1 MEKTASKSSL
11 EEIYDMVSEM
21 TKARI
26 EKEKETSLSKETYR
40 MISLTL
46 SLSDQL
52 YCVRKAA
59 YGSTMLIGH
68 ACGHTCGQNEKYGNY
83 ATF

>member
-1 MEKTASKSSL
+1 MEKTASKSNL

-46 SLSDQL
+46 LLSDQL
-52 YCVRKAA
+52 YCVRKAT
-59 YGSTMLIGH
+59 YGSTMPI
-68 ACGHTCGQNEKYGNY
+68 GHTCGHTRFQNEKYGDY

>member
-1 MEKTASKSSL
+1 MEKIASKSSL

-46 SLSDQL
+46 SLSNQL

-59 YGSTMLIGH
+59 YGDTMPLGRI
-68 ACGHTCGQNEKYGNY
+68 CFQNEK
-83 ATF
+83 